1 MMIVDSPP
9 DIIAITEVIPKAQQT
24 PISMARI
31 SIPDYSPY
39 LNFDP
44 ELPNLG
50 ASGIRGIALFIS
62 DKIVANET
70 AIVGSVFSEQLWLE
84 ISLKDDDTLLLGCI
98 YRSPSGSLPEQKE
111 TTNQL
116 CKLISLAM
124 AMNPTHLVIM
134 GDFNFPD
141 IDWKNGLSTAGL
153 QHHSHDFI
161 RTTQDSLLFQHVLEP
176 TRYRP
181 GTVPNLL
188 DLIFSNEDGIISNL
202 SYLPG
207 LGESDHQCLDFTLEC
222 YAPTCPDEEPKAN
235 VNRGDYDK
243 ARTMM
248 EEIDWSGD
256 MADLDLSLAFNVFA
270 DKFEN
275 ILKECIPKSKPRH
288 KQKNIY
294 MTKEALRC
302 KKKKYH
308 AWKRYTDT
316 REYIDYARFT
326 QQRNQLRKLTRNLQL
341 VFENKLAREVKTNPK
356 AFWKYANS
364 RLKTRTRIDNLD
376 REDGTRATTNKEKVE
391 EFNKFFSSVF
401 TDEDLEEIPSP

>member
-1 MMIVDSPP
+1 LYTNADQFLNKWEDLLMMIGDGPP
-9 DIIAITEVIPKAQQT
+9 DIIVIMEINPKAQQT

-31 SIPDYSPY
+31 SIPNYSPY

-44 ELPNLG
+44 DLPNLG
-50 ASGIRGIALFIS
+50 SSGLHGIAVFIA
-62 DKIVANET
+62 DKIVATET
-70 AIVGSVFSEQLWLE
+70 TIVGSDFREQLCLE
-84 ISLKDDDTLLLGCI
+84 ISLKDEDSLLLGCI

-111 TTNQL
+111 GTRQL
-116 CKLISLAM
+116 CMLFSLAA

-141 IDWKNGLSTAGL
+141 INWKNGLSTAGL
-153 QHHSHDFI
+153 QHHTHDFI
-161 RTTQDSLLFQHVLEP
+161 RTTQDCLLFQHVLVP

-188 DLIFSNEDGIISNL
+188 DLIFSNEDGMVSNL

-222 YAPTCPDEEPKAN
+222 YAPTHQEEEPKAN

-248 EEIDWSGD
+248 EEIDWRGD
-256 MADLDLSLAFNVFA
+256 MAHLDLSLAFNVFA
-270 DKFEN
+270 ENFEN
-275 ILKECIPKSKPRH
+275 ILKECIHVSKSKPRH

-294 MTKEALRC
+294 MSKEALRC

-316 REYIDYARFT
+316 REYIDYIRFT
-326 QQRNQLRKLTRNLQL
+326 
-341 VFENKLAREVKTNPK
+341 
-356 AFWKYANS
+356 
-364 RLKTRTRIDNLD
+364 
-376 REDGTRATTNKEKVE
+376 
-391 EFNKFFSSVF
+391 
-401 TDEDLEEIPSP
+401 